1 MAYMPKYPV
10 PKVPVEKP
18 KAKETP
24 RSNTYNPE
32 AGEQR
37 KKWREKWGTG
47 SEEAPYKDEDYR
59 MMENAYDSMA
69 EDYKGG
75 VPKRAD
81 NAIIGIAKTIRL
93 RDKAIESG
101 DAAEA
106 KKWQEVID
114 KMMTGEALKVG
125 DAKPIEKFNIGSLA
139 VRLEERGLMDNGIL
153 ILDKVIDY
161 IQNDHG
167 TFHMSKD
174 AMDLCML
181 SIYNATMFNNGLPE
195 VSELP
200 ENIRVQNRYGE
211 FLPEPTQEEK
221 NAALEFGMQLKSSQG
236 GVNDANRQGI

>member
-1 MAYMPKYPV
+1 MSYKAPYPAQQ
-10 PKVPVEKP
+10 PVTAAKP
-18 KAKETP
+18 
-24 RSNTYNPE
+24 SI
-32 AGEQR
+32 AGKPINDPALEEQR
-37 KKWREKWGTG
+37 KKWRKKWGTG
-47 SEEAPYKDEDYR
+47 SEETPYKDEDYR
-59 MMENAYDSMA
+59 MLENAYDSLA

-81 NAIIGIAKTIRL
+81 NAIIGIAKATRL
-93 RDKAIESG
+93 RDKAMEAS

-125 DAKPIEKFNIGSLA
+125 DAKPIEKFNISSLA
-139 VRLEERGLMDNGIL
+139 ARLEERGLMDNGIL

-200 ENIRVQNRYGE
+200 ESVRVQNRFGE

-221 NAALEFGMQLKSSQG
+221 NAALEFGMQLTRAQG
-236 GVNDANRQGI
+236 GVSDAKRQGI